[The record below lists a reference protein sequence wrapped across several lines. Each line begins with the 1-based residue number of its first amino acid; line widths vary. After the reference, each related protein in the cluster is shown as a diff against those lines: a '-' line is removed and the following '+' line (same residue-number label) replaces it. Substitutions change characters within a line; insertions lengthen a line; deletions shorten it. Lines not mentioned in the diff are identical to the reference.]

1 MDDSQP
7 AITLTRP
14 LIRAA
19 QVDDVEVLHRFILEL
34 AEAEQFPAPVTARS
48 DDLVEVL
55 FGPRPVAEA
64 VLATV
69 DGGPAGFA
77 LFYPTY
83 STVLGRTGI
92 HLEDLYVSPEH
103 RGSGLGRALIAHL
116 ARLAVERGGERL
128 EWGVL
133 RTNENAIRLY
143 RRLRARPL
151 EEIEIFRL
159 EGEELHDLA
168 ATDRPRGGG
177 Q

>member
-7 AITLTRP
+7 AITLSRP

-19 QVDDVEVLHRFILEL
+19 QPDDVEVLHRFILEL
-34 AEAEQFPAPVTARS
+34 AEAEQFPAPVTAQP
-48 DDLVEVL
+48 DDLAEVL

-69 DGGPAGFA
+69 DGQPAGFA
-77 LFYPTY
+77 LFYPIY

-92 HLEDLYVSPEH
+92 HLEDLYIRPEQ

-116 ARLAVERGGERL
+116 ARLAIERGGARL

-133 RTNENAIRLY
+133 RTNEDAIRLY
-143 RRLRARPL
+143 RRLQARPL

-159 EGEELHDLA
+159 EGDVLHDLA
-168 ATDRPRGGG
+168 GTPE
-177 Q
+177 